1 MDNIIVKEFG
11 RSQTEFSVV
20 FVDTL
25 KIVKVM
31 ELKFIESCHTLLMTA
46 VKNTGSF
53 HGKEMCTGYE

>member
-31 ELKFIESCHTLLMTA
+31 ELKFIESCYTLLMTA